1 MGSKI
6 FSQCH
11 CEIPKGSEM
20 KRQFFVICRQPCNNC
35 GGDGHVDISQEIGHP
50 VLPIAN
56 RKTVECPDCKGAR
69 HVEFKVPLAEAIA
82 ELAMTN
88 GKAAL

>member
-1 MGSKI
+1 MAI
-6 FSQCH
+6 
-11 CEIPKGSEM
+11 
-20 KRQFFVICRQPCNNC
+20 RQFFVICRQPCNNC
-35 GGDGHVDISQEIGHP
+35 GADGHIDIHEDLGHP

-82 ELAMTN
+82 ELAMTEKLESGEVEQLN
-88 GKAAL
+88 SG